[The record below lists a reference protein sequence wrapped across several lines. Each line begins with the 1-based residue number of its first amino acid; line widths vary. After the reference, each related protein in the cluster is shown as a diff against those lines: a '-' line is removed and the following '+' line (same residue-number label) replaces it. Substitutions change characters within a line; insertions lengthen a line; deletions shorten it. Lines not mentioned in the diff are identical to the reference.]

1 MGLVS
6 DRVYLA
12 ATSLLRF
19 CSRASRTYCSI
30 RHLDNCDS
38 VIGNVKGVV
47 EISEHDVL
55 STCRKCRRSSW
66 RGSVP
71 MISASLSS
79 LAAPPFLSVNV
90 AVHWMYECLKVECII

>member
-1 MGLVS
+1 VSVRFMGLVS

-12 ATSLLRF
+12 ATFLLRF

-47 EISEHDVL
+47 EISEHDAL
-55 STCRKCRRSSW
+55 STCREM
-66 RGSVP
+66 P
-71 MISASLSS
+71 EIILAQFSADDI
-79 LAAPPFLSVNV
+79 
-90 AVHWMYECLKVECII
+90 C